1 MQPNIFNWM
10 KMSKSHRHFSER
22 AYPVSADVARHSRNY
37 PQFVQNVQ
45 SLSGLQLDKYTQE
58 WNQWNNEKGKAWGAR
73 GGIQENSM
81 STPGIIQ
88 RKGIMSVGAMSIGAT
103 TRPPVQEFISKGWIS
118 GKLCEAAPKNVS
130 KAGPSEGV
138 PSYSGWTQTPY
149 VETNGTGYVK
159 YSDGADSFW
168 LYIVKSIP
176 CGGSSASVA
185 GMTVTSDFKNKVKH
199 IQSALNEYYLAGS
212 GTALLVVD
220 GAPGPKTCSAA
231 YGFADEFLDSND
243 SVFGAA
249 FFEGLYLPAEYR
261 YTHGTMCS
269 SWHSYTPPAA
279 IVGPVVPDPD
289 PPYKAGMGIIVGVI
303 LLGTAIGAWA
313 FGGKKGK
320 RK

>member
-88 RKGIMSVGAMSIGAT
+88 RKGIMSVGAMSMGAT
-103 TRPPVQEFISKGWIS
+103 PGMPADADAMADNGWNACN
-118 GKLCEAAPKNVS
+118 KAPTGATKKN
-130 KAGPSEGV
+130 GPTTYPNDPTWNYTTYADATMPAVTYILMSRK
-138 PSYSGWTQTPY
+138 S
-149 VETNGTGYVK
+149 N
-159 YSDGADSFW
+159 SDKFW
-168 LYIVKSIP
+168 WFSPGIP
-176 CGGSSASVA
+176 CGGTV
-185 GMTVTSDFKNKVKH
+185 GTVTSDKTYYIKKM
-199 IQSALNEYYLAGS
+199 QKALNEYYLAGS
-212 GTALLVVD
+212 GTALVVD
-220 GAPGPKTCSAA
+220 GIKGPKTCSAA
-231 YGFADEFLDSND
+231 YGFNVEFVGDTSNKL
-243 SVFGAA
+243 SGA
-249 FFEGLYLPAEYR
+249 FFEGLYLPAEYASFLDSI
-261 YTHGTMCS
+261 C
-269 SWHSYTPPAA
+269 TPWYDGVTTTP
-279 IVGPVVPDPD
+279 IVDEVIELDPE
-289 PPYKAGMGIIVGVI
+289 PKKAGMGIIVGVI